1 MAGLRGSRS
10 LWLRG
15 PSKVDDMSTFFV
27 SGTGGSRQALY
38 GDIPEELRELI
49 EPIVAEHGLEL
60 VDVERLGGQG
70 SQVLRIY
77 IDTPDG
83 DGLVP
88 VDGCVAV
95 SREVETSLDATEA
108 VSGRYRLEVS
118 SPGLDRHLGREKD
131 FSAVVGRE
139 VKLETRQPLDGRR
152 RFRGRLLAFDGG
164 EAQLEVDGRPV
175 AIPFADVAKANA
187 IYEVTSADF
196 GRGR

>member
-1 MAGLRGSRS
+1 MTGLCGPRS

-15 PSKVDDMSTFFV
+15 LLKVDDMSTFFV

-38 GDIPEELRELI
+38 GDIPDELRELI
-49 EPIVAEHGLEL
+49 EPIVAEHGFEL

-70 SQVLRIY
+70 SQVLRII
-77 IDTPDG
+77 IDSPGG

-88 VDGCVAV
+88 VDRCVDV

-118 SPGLDRHLGREKD
+118 SPGLNRHLGREKD
-131 FSAVVGRE
+131 FAGAVGHE

-187 IYEVTSADF
+187 IYEITSADF

>member
-1 MAGLRGSRS
+1 
-10 LWLRG
+10 
-15 PSKVDDMSTFFV
+15 
-27 SGTGGSRQALY
+27 LY
-38 GDIPEELRELI
+38 GDIPDELRELI
-49 EPIVAEHGLEL
+49 EPIVAEHGFEL

-70 SQVLRIY
+70 SQVLRII
-77 IDTPDG
+77 IDTPGG

-88 VDGCVAV
+88 VDRCVDV
-95 SREVETSLDATEA
+95 SREVETSLDATEV

-131 FSAVVGRE
+131 FSGVVGRE